1 MKKNEFISYK
11 INNYDSS
18 RNAENLM
25 DLMSISPLKSYEIR
39 LAKIPLIKNFNEKNI
54 NISIKLKKSNENKN
68 LLVKFNQIK
77 NQNRNLSVIRTP
89 KKRINILFYNDIK
102 NQKKL
107 NDNSKKLYNKI
118 LKNNIINNKRS
129 LVKKLK
135 KFHSCQN
142 LILGKYPINHRL
154 LLPIQRDF
162 KIDNHNILE
171 EPKNDINDNN
181 NNKNKN
187 KREIFILDG
196 NIEGKNLK
204 EKGVQI
210 KVKERNKMR
219 QRSLIINHDKKGFK
233 KKEKEKEDIKNEKE
247 DISEK
252 EEDKTDAIKDK
263 IEIIFKIKKNK
274 KNNKIERCITSTKLN
289 ILDKVSRI
297 HEYNEKIKKMN
308 SLKFKK
314 KIDII
319 KFKELKEKEK
329 ERNSDIININLS
341 KNQEIIDNNN
351 TAINRNPKNKL
362 DKSEFK
368 SNSVSNIFENITQ
381 KNINIKPKQL
391 NPIRNINNK
400 KVEIKIINDNKEE
413 NINIQ
418 TKETQ
423 SDNNEINSKEE
434 SQKEKPKTKRSSYLT
449 RDEFLERLVKTR
461 KEYLEKEKN
470 QSVQN
475 ITELYYLIFPGNA
488 SYLIKNCM
496 NHRCNWKEPFSN
508 VTSFYNFKWTELSS
522 SLDYSSLGVFFNSK
536 QVVNHFE
543 NHTIISNKANM
554 FFNLMN
560 YCEKNKISVFKYV
573 PFTIVYR
580 IKDRSKYSE
589 DIKEIK
595 RKKNLENLK
604 KFIENTDIYIQRY
617 EEIGKYFNK
626 EKSKEISIK
635 KENDEKIKK
644 CLEMDDF
651 FVVEKNEENSCYYT
665 EIFQNV
671 DKYIKEIKK
680 DKNGK
685 NEKIEEIKKIGMD
698 TMIEIPLTH
707 FTYRN
712 LWVIKAINL
721 NRGMCIKIVNN
732 FTEMETIIEKFRQGV
747 NYNFTEQGIN
757 EEEDKKQNENNNEEE
772 NTYFCDNIIIQKY
785 IENPLLYKG
794 RKFDMRI
801 WVLLTHQM
809 KVYIFKE
816 GHLKTCSVKYDI
828 NSKDS
833 FSHITNYSFQK
844 NNNNFEKYE
853 IGNEVPFYEFQ
864 KYLDEKYPK
873 KNYKIKIDLM
883 KQLKEIIAL
892 TMQSAKDKI
901 KNNKNYQFEIFGY
914 DFMLDEDFNVF
925 LIEINTNPG
934 LEESSP
940 WIKIIVPRMLDDAL
954 RLTLDQIFETKYDFN
969 LNYKNEEAIKNYKIV
984 MHKLKNKENPNS
996 INNLNENEF
1005 ISKNENEKEKENNL
1019 SDDNKIKNDK
1029 KKKYISP
1036 FPVPGYELDD
1046 NLWELVCDLNEN
1058 ELKETKSETETY
1070 TGIKHLLKK
1079 KNEKSTTEK

>member
-11 INNYDSS
+11 INNNDSS

-102 NQKKL
+102 NPNKL
-107 NDNSKKLYNKI
+107 NDNHKKLYNKI
-118 LKNNIINNKRS
+118 LKNNIINNNKRS
-129 LVKKLK
+129 LAKKLK

-142 LILGKYPINHRL
+142 LILGKYPINHKL

-171 EPKNDINDNN
+171 EPKNDINN
-181 NNKNKN
+181 N
-187 KREIFILDG
+187 KREIFIFDE
-196 NIEGKNLK
+196 NIKEKNLK

-210 KVKERNKMR
+210 KIKERNKMR
-219 QRSLIINHDKKGFK
+219 QRSLILNHDKKRFIK
-233 KKEKEKEDIKNEKE
+233 KEKEDIKNEKE

-252 EEDKTDAIKDK
+252 EEDKADAFKDK
-263 IEIIFKIKKNK
+263 IKIIFKNKKNK

-308 SLKFKK
+308 SLKFKEL
-314 KIDII
+314 
-319 KFKELKEKEK
+319 KEKEKEKEK
-329 ERNSDIININLS
+329 ERNSDININMS
-341 KNQEIIDNNN
+341 KNQEIIDNN
-351 TAINRNPKNKL
+351 TANNRNPKNKL
-362 DKSEFK
+362 DKSEYK
-368 SNSVSNIFENITQ
+368 SNSVSNIFENITK

-391 NPIRNINNK
+391 KPIKNINNK

-423 SDNNEINSKEE
+423 SDNNEINNKEE

-461 KEYLEKEKN
+461 KVYLEKEKN

-536 QVVNHFE
+536 QIVNHFE

-589 DIKEIK
+589 DIKETK

-651 FVVEKNEENSCYYT
+651 FVVEKVCFLVWL
-665 EIFQNV
+665 IFCS
-671 DKYIKEIKK
+671 
-680 DKNGK
+680 
-685 NEKIEEIKKIGMD
+685 
-698 TMIEIPLTH
+698 H
-707 FTYRN
+707 F
-712 LWVIKAINL
+712 VS
-721 NRGMCIKIVNN
+721 KIVLT
-732 FTEMETIIEKFRQGV
+732 FKLII
-747 NYNFTEQGIN
+747 
-757 EEEDKKQNENNNEEE
+757 
-772 NTYFCDNIIIQKY
+772 
-785 IENPLLYKG
+785 
-794 RKFDMRI
+794 
-801 WVLLTHQM
+801 LT
-809 KVYIFKE
+809 V
-816 GHLKTCSVKYDI
+816 
-828 NSKDS
+828 
-833 FSHITNYSFQK
+833 
-844 NNNNFEKYE
+844 
-853 IGNEVPFYEFQ
+853 
-864 KYLDEKYPK
+864 
-873 KNYKIKIDLM
+873 
-883 KQLKEIIAL
+883 
-892 TMQSAKDKI
+892 
-901 KNNKNYQFEIFGY
+901 
-914 DFMLDEDFNVF
+914 
-925 LIEINTNPG
+925 
-934 LEESSP
+934 
-940 WIKIIVPRMLDDAL
+940 
-954 RLTLDQIFETKYDFN
+954 
-969 LNYKNEEAIKNYKIV
+969 
-984 MHKLKNKENPNS
+984 
-996 INNLNENEF
+996 
-1005 ISKNENEKEKENNL
+1005 
-1019 SDDNKIKNDK
+1019 
-1029 KKKYISP
+1029 
-1036 FPVPGYELDD
+1036 
-1046 NLWELVCDLNEN
+1046 
-1058 ELKETKSETETY
+1058 
-1070 TGIKHLLKK
+1070 
-1079 KNEKSTTEK
+1079 